1 MNERDS
7 NARPPL
13 SKRLLDSLWGSKVG
27 FHMLYVTVCGVGV
40 ARSFT
45 SVMGRPHETTTTL
58 MIDLLT
64 HIGWPPALWL
74 VIFNSFF
81 IPIRYA
87 FLPPSIPNHAQL
99 LKRDPVLRASYPRE
113 AKESEDQKLSLDQE
127 IVYSLCMAYGLGLFI
142 YTWYM

>member
-27 FHMLYVTVCGVGV
+27 FHVLYVIVCGIGV
-40 ARSFT
+40 ARSCAAA
-45 SVMGRPHETTTTL
+45 MGRSHDTTASL
-58 MIDLLT
+58 VIDLVT
-64 HIGWPPALWL
+64 HVGWPPALWL
-74 VIFNSFF
+74 VTVNSFF

-87 FLPPSIPNHAQL
+87 FLPPSIPNHSQL
-99 LKRDPVLRASYPRE
+99 LKRDPVLRASYPQDV
-113 AKESEDQKLSLDQE
+113 KEFDNQKGSLDLE
-127 IVYSLCMAYGLGLFI
+127 LVYSLCMAYGLGLFI